1 MMKVC
6 VVSKLTVDK
15 WRVVLK
21 GENPDYIHATSVHVS
36 ENLGVYTSSKWDSG
50 TVCVVCVCVCV
61 CGVCV
66 CVCVCVCVR
75 VCVCV
80 CVHVCCVCACVLCVC
95 VCVCVCVCMCVGVC
109 VCVRVCVGIQAAESI
124 HHCSGADAVHHKRLL
139 EDGLQSQVWCGCHA
153 L

>member
-36 ENLGVYTSSKWDSG
+36 ENLGVYTSSKWDSAL
-50 TVCVVCVCVCV
+50 CVCV
-61 CGVCV
+61 CGCV
-66 CVCVCVCVR
+66 S
-75 VCVCV
+75 
-80 CVHVCCVCACVLCVC
+80 A
-95 VCVCVCVCMCVGVC
+95 
-109 VCVRVCVGIQAAESI
+109 GIQAAESI